1 MKKINKNEQFRNAWA
16 RLLNKDF
23 MLPGHWI
30 YNTLYLLLHQKEL
43 SFCLS
48 VVKFPNNLF
57 SRTLTYRKIC
67 KLRFQVYKFCER
79 HYKFGI
85 RTRGYRGFKAITQT
99 LLKCCLSKTAFY
111 KELDLFL
118 NKEIIKAFL
127 PKPQLTGIHWDF
139 Y

>member
-23 MLPGHWI
+23 MLPSHWI